1 MLKKIISLMSP
12 SFNFLCEEGCEPQW
26 MLRDVGTTDSLDVLN
41 VGFSFQQINDYHLN
55 IPVPSING
63 SVDQISDL
71 VKMEESCLD
80 WAIEKN
86 LYRKD
91 DRTTLKNT
99 VVTGLCIK
107 AYPNLE
113 LAVYPRL
120 IQHIMALF
128 SIDDGLDEDKKFE
141 IKYHQRN
148 FYYDLRLREFIDY
161 SVFDEGINNFGEWDR
176 EFSPNPLV
184 DTIVDIV
191 EYIRQKYPDSALSL
205 NRQIVKSL
213 FEDYLKH
220 VEIEKDNIENKKEYT
235 EEELDGI
242 RPYTSGAV
250 YAIKLGALIQGV
262 DLGSFSKE
270 WLDIYNEKVLSASK
284 CVMWGNDIV
293 SASKERDPNNR
304 SITNNVLL
312 HEQKFPKDD
321 AYQYVIERYNREIG
335 LCLDMP
341 LPEPS
346 DANGIVDSVI
356 EGWIGQLI
364 WAFCVPRYNKGVS
377 NEYLYNLWN
386 FIGWLRHN
394 ALS

>member
-1 MLKKIISLMSP
+1 
-12 SFNFLCEEGCEPQW
+12 

-41 VGFSFQQINDYHLN
+41 VGFSFQQRNYHLN

-99 VVTGLCIK
+99 VVTGLCIT

-191 EYIRQKYPDSALSL
+191 EYIRQ
-205 NRQIVKSL
+205 
-213 FEDYLKH
+213 
-220 VEIEKDNIENKKEYT
+220 NI
-235 EEELDGI
+235 
-242 RPYTSGAV
+242 R
-250 YAIKLGALIQGV
+250 IQ
-262 DLGSFSKE
+262 
-270 WLDIYNEKVLSASK
+270 
-284 CVMWGNDIV
+284 
-293 SASKERDPNNR
+293 
-304 SITNNVLL
+304 
-312 HEQKFPKDD
+312 H
-321 AYQYVIERYNREIG
+321 
-335 LCLDMP
+335 CL
-341 LPEPS
+341 
-346 DANGIVDSVI
+346 
-356 EGWIGQLI
+356 
-364 WAFCVPRYNKGVS
+364 
-377 NEYLYNLWN
+377 
-386 FIGWLRHN
+386 
-394 ALS
+394 